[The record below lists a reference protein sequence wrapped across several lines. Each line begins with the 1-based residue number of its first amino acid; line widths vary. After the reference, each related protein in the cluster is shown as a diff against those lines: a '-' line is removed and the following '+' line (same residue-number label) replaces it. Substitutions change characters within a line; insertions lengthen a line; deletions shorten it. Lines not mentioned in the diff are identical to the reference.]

1 MVFQMLFFT
10 FKCPNVQ
17 FQAILMKLNPLHIS
31 GLRIVMLGKSQTH
44 QNKMKVSVLHLIGYL
59 SVCRKPNGLLY
70 SGDITDK

>member
-1 MVFQMLFFT
+1 
-10 FKCPNVQ
+10 
-17 FQAILMKLNPLHIS
+17 MKLNPLHIS

-70 SGDITDK
+70 SGDIADK